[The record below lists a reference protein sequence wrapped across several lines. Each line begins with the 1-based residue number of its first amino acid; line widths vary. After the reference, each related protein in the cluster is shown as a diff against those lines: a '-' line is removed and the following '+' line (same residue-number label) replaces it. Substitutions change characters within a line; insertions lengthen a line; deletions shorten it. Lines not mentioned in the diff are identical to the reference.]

1 MTQLDPELLA
11 HSTPLT
17 ELLGHPLPAGTL
29 WISHPLFNEVLP
41 VPVRPGE
48 EGRANLALAKARER
62 LAEIEKREAWEEA
75 IFEHRPEYRLDA
87 FLRYE
92 ETYRRRVL
100 ATRVRG
106 LGQLHLHELVT
117 ASTVDF
123 RAGLVASGSLSDD
136 ERARAHRDWKVPT
149 VVRVFRGFDYPNGQ
163 RGYSWTLSREVARRF
178 ARDGINGGAQM
189 VAEGEIDRDEIIALL
204 LCNGEAEVVAN
215 VEHVRIGEIV
225 PRVGVGFSA

>member
-62 LAEIEKREAWEEA
+62 LAEIEKGEAWEEA
-75 IFEHRPEYRLDA
+75 IFEHAPEYRLAA
-87 FLRYE
+87 FLRYAEKLTDE
-92 ETYRRRVL
+92 EYWRLASVVWASYTFTSFVQLQDWISVL
-100 ATRVRG
+100 
-106 LGQLHLHELVT
+106 
-117 ASTVDF
+117 
-123 RAGLVASGSLSDD
+123 GSSRPGRSAMMSEH
-136 ERARAHRDWKVPT
+136 ERAELGKLPV
-149 VVRVFRGFDYPNGQ
+149 VVRVFRGFDHPNGQ
-163 RGYSWTLSREVARRF
+163 RGYSWTLSREVAWRF

-189 VAEGEIDRDEIIALL
+189 VAEGEIDRDAIIALL
-204 LCNGEAEVVAN
+204 LRNGEAEVVAN
-215 VEHVRIGEIV
+215 IDHVRIVDI
-225 PRVGVGFSA
+225 SST

>member
-87 FLRYE
+87 FLRYAEKLTDE
-92 ETYRRRVL
+92 EYWRL
-100 ATRVRG
+100 ASVVWGSYTF
-106 LGQLHLHELVT
+106 T
-117 ASTVDF
+117 
-123 RAGLVASGSLSDD
+123 SLSQLQQWISVLGSSRPGRSAMMSEH
-136 ERARAHRDWKVPT
+136 ERTEIGKLPT

-189 VAEGEIDRDEIIALL
+189 VAEGEIDRDAIIALL

-215 VEHVRIGEIV
+215 VEHVRIGEMS
-225 PRVGVGFSA
+225 RV